1 LNQKKAKMLRSIAYD
16 GCDKKEPTQYRKV
29 IRRKNGE
36 YVDTGAIRCKGP
48 REIYLS
54 MKKKYKEKR

>member
-1 LNQKKAKMLRSIAYD
+1 MLRSIAYD